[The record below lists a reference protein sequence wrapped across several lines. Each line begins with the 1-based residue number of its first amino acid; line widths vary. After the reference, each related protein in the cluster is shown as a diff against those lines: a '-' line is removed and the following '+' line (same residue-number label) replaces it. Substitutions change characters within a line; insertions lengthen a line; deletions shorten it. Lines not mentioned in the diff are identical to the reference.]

1 MAQTTQGRS
10 IVGMIVNAKTIVAAT
25 VFVAGAFVGGSLVG
39 DESGKDADRQRATI
53 EHCLPLQTTAQL
65 SACLDGTLQ

>member
-1 MAQTTQGRS
+1 MAQTTQSRS
-10 IVGMIVNAKTIVAAT
+10 IVGMLINAKTIVAAV

-53 EHCLPLQTTAQL
+53 EHCLPLMTVEQMTTCL
-65 SACLDGTLQ
+65 GSAK